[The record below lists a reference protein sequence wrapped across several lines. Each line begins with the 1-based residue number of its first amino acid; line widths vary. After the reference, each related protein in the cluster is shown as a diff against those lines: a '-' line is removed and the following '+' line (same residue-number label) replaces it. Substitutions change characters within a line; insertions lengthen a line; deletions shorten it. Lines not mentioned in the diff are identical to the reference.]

1 VLCHTC
7 DEVFGAVFKEWHE
20 VHVLVEGGTGTTVE
34 EIRLETSIINKVYIV
49 GVVQEIIIAKCGC

>member
-1 VLCHTC
+1 
-7 DEVFGAVFKEWHE
+7 
-20 VHVLVEGGTGTTVE
+20 VLVEGGTGKTVE